1 MSTPDERSERADQA
15 QGVIYQ
21 QGYRHYQGRY
31 LGRFYAVVS
40 LAWSDGKRALGIGRG
55 WKYKL
60 GFFILVGILL
70 IIALIAFGTN
80 VVTERI
86 GAGGQSRSFYPFANP
101 YNGFFDS
108 ANGIILWLLLA
119 LIIPDLLCNDRRYG
133 TLRLYLARP
142 ISLVDYLAAKAL
154 AIVGVLSAVLLAP
167 VLLLFLA
174 KALGAAQ
181 PGAYLAAHLGDLGA
195 LLISSLLFAV
205 YYALIS
211 GALASLTKSTGYA
224 AAGIVGLLIAA
235 RLIGSTVFAF
245 THRRMAALIDLGQLV
260 GQIKSSLFGVNQPL
274 ITLNIQL
281 HSGSEPVTPVIVQ
294 PYPVWVYLLAALA
307 VGLLGAL
314 VIGWRY
320 RREVER

>member
-1 MSTPDERSERADQA
+1 MSPPDERSERAGQA

-21 QGYRHYQGRY
+21 QGYRHYRGRY
-31 LGRFYAVVS
+31 LGRLHAVVS
-40 LAWSDGKRALGIGRG
+40 LAWADGKRALGIGRG

-80 VVTERI
+80 AVTERI

-108 ANGIILWLLLA
+108 ANGIILWLLFA

-142 ISLVDYLAAKAL
+142 ISLSDYLAGKAL

-167 VLLLFLA
+167 ALLLFLA
-174 KALGAAQ
+174 KALGAVQ

-195 LLISSLLFAV
+195 LLLSGLLFAV

-235 RLIGSTVFAF
+235 RLVGSTVLAF
-245 THRRMAALIDLGQLV
+245 THRRMATLIDLSQLV

-274 ITLNIQL
+274 ITLNIQFQN
-281 HSGSEPVTPVIVQ
+281 GSQPVTPVIVQ

-307 VGLLGAL
+307 AVLLSAL

-320 RREVER
+320 RREVDR

>member
-1 MSTPDERSERADQA
+1 MSPPDERADRP

-31 LGRFYAVVS
+31 LGRCHAIS
-40 LAWSDGKRALGIGRG
+40 TLAWSDFKRALGIGRS

-60 GFFILVGILL
+60 GFFALVGILL

-80 VVTERI
+80 MVTERI
-86 GAGGQSRSFYPFANP
+86 SVGGQSQSFYPFANP

-119 LIIPDLLCNDRRYG
+119 LIIPDLLCNDRRYD

-142 ISLVDYLAAKAL
+142 ISLVDYLAGKAL

-181 PGAYLAAHLGDLGA
+181 PGAYLAAHLADLGA
-195 LLISSLLFAV
+195 LLVSGLLFAG

-235 RLIGSTVFAF
+235 RLIGATVLAF
-245 THRRMAALIDLGQLV
+245 THRRLAALIDLSQLAGQV
-260 GQIKSSLFGVNQPL
+260 KSALFGIKQPL
-274 ITLNIQL
+274 FTVGIQIRG
-281 HSGSEPVTPVIVQ
+281 GSQPVTPLTMQ

-307 VGLLGAL
+307 VALLSAL

-320 RREVER
+320 RREVQL

>member
-1 MSTPDERSERADQA
+1 MSTPDERADQA

-31 LGRFYAVVS
+31 LGRLYAVVS
-40 LAWSDGKRALGIGRG
+40 LAWSDGKRALGIGRS

-70 IIALIAFGTN
+70 ILALVAFFTN
-80 VVTERI
+80 ALTGPI
-86 GAGGQSRSFYPFANP
+86 SGGSAGFNPFANV

-142 ISLVDYLAAKAL
+142 ISLVDYLAGKAL

-181 PGAYLAAHLGDLGA
+181 PGSYLAAHLGDLGA
-195 LLISSLLFAV
+195 LLVSGLLFAV

-235 RLIGSTVFAF
+235 RLIGSTVFTF
-245 THRRMAALIDLGQLV
+245 THRRMAALIDLSQLV

-294 PYPVWVYLLAALA
+294 PYPVWVYLLTALA